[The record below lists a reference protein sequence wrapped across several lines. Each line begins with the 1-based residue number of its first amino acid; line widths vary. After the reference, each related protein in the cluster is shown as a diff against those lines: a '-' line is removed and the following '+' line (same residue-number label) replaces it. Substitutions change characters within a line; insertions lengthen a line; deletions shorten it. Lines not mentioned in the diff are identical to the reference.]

1 MRTEKNRIFEEI
13 TNLEESMISFL
24 QDLVKKPSTLGNE
37 KGAQLI
43 VYKKLKELGLEANI
57 LEPNIDVLEKHPAY
71 APIEWDYKGRPN
83 VTAIHRTEE
92 KGGKNLVL
100 NGHIDVVS
108 PEPLW
113 EWNFEPWGAEI
124 VDNRL
129 YGRGS
134 ADMKGGIA
142 MMILAL
148 EAIIKSD
155 IKLLGDV
162 FVETV
167 IEEECGGNGS
177 LACRINGY
185 SKSANAAIIPEP
197 FSLHTSIADLGIMWF
212 RVRLKGTSAH
222 VAEASKHGNVIE
234 NCFPLIQVLRE
245 LEKEMNADVKHP
257 LYKDHEHPINLNVGT
272 ITGGHWPSSVPS
284 DCSFVCR
291 LSYMPDMKNKV
302 VQQLVKESIQKEAQ
316 KHSLLRKHPPIVEFY
331 GFQSEGIVLDKKCD
345 LINVLGKAHQAVTNE
360 EMKFVASTG
369 TTDMRYFNLYEDIP
383 ATCYGPIGG
392 NIHTSNEFVELD
404 SIITGAKTLTLFILE
419 WCK

>member
-1 MRTEKNRIFEEI
+1 MLTEKNRVFEEI

-24 QDLVKKPSTLGNE
+24 QDLVKEPSTLGNE

-43 VYKKLKELGLEANI
+43 VYNKLKEIGLEARI
-57 LEPNIDVLEKHPAY
+57 WDPDIYVLEKHPAC
-71 APIEWDYKGRPN
+71 APVEWDYRERPN
-83 VTAIHRTEE
+83 VTAIHATEMKE
-92 KGGKNLVL
+92 GKSLVL

-108 PEPLW
+108 PEPMW
-113 EWNFEPWGAEI
+113 EWKHDPWGAVIEN
-124 VDNRL
+124 NRL

-155 IKLLGDV
+155 IELFGDI

-167 IEEECGGNGS
+167 IEEECGGNGA
-177 LACRINGY
+177 LACRLDGY
-185 SKSANAAIIPEP
+185 SKSANAAIVPEP
-197 FSLHTSIADLGIMWF
+197 FSLQASIADLGIMWF

-222 VAEASKHGNVIE
+222 VAEASKYGNVIE
-234 NCFPLIQVLRE
+234 SCYPLIQALRE
-245 LEKEMNADVKHP
+245 LERKMNANVKHP

-284 DCSFVCR
+284 ECSFVCR
-291 LSYMPDMKNKV
+291 LSYMPSMKNREA
-302 VQQLVKESIQKEAQ
+302 QQLVKECIQNEAQ
-316 KHSLLRKHPPIVEFY
+316 KHQLLRKHPPLIEFY
-331 GFQSEGIVLDKKCD
+331 GFQSEGSVLDKKSE
-345 LINVLGKAHQAVTNE
+345 LINVLGKAHQEVTNE

-369 TTDMRYFNLYEDIP
+369 TTDMRYFNLYEGIP

-392 NIHTSNEFVELD
+392 NIHTSNEYVELD
-404 SIITGAKTLTLFILE
+404 SIITGAKTLALFVLE